1 MHIPIWIVESN
12 CIHNIFM
19 PFKYMELLSWCS
31 VPYFTCSVIASCY
44 KTKAQDEHCHHNS
57 KLIVTTRSNLRLG
70 GAFELFY
77 RSSRARSA
85 RSGAPWVKKCGKLPI
100 RENLVITWPYTD
112 RPPDRPSAPQAYQCK
127 IIQSTGM
134 ATEMQLKVLFG
145 KKSHGRPDFKKEKTT
160 KSCLFRRYFWCLH
173 SRG

>member
-44 KTKAQDEHCHHNS
+44 KTKAQDGHCHHNS

-112 RPPDRPSAPQAYQCK
+112 RPSVRTTGITLTWITEKELERVIENKRDEFCRK
-127 IIQSTGM
+127 KNITIQSGGETISP
-134 ATEMQLKVLFG
+134 FIRG
-145 KKSHGRPDFKKEKTT
+145 KI
-160 KSCLFRRYFWCLH
+160 RREL
-173 SRG
+173 SV